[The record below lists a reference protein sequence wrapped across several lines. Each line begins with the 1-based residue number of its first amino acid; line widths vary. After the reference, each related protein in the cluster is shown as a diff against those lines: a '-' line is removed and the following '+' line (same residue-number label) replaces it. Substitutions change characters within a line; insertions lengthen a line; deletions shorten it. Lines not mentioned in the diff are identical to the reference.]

1 MTEFFS
7 ALLRKPR
14 MLAAT
19 LVLMFGA
26 LYVSQ
31 CWSPS
36 SYGFVLEH
44 FWQSTQTG
52 IVAGKPRPVRSDEWS
67 VVTPLTQATVNNH
80 LERYNKT
87 SLYQEDLRINYGMP
101 IADWGMA
108 FKPTMWAYLLA
119 DPAYAYS
126 LHWYLIFVLFIAG
139 YAFLFRKAGLSA
151 GLSIIVSMN
160 LYLTGFSQF
169 WWNEKGP
176 VFALFPW
183 ILLPWMTSWPLW
195 LRALAGYWL
204 AASWLLTNFYPP
216 VQVSLAFVGVVYM
229 MVVRPDL
236 FRKSTLPTVLVAGAA
251 AAGTTVCYLWDY
263 LSQTATTLY
272 PGGRHVGGGGVSA
285 EIVASWFFPAISF
298 DRLYRPLSDAN
309 ISETGAVG
317 MYLFPMLM
325 CFTDFKA
332 MRASLQTSALGRQ
345 LRIAGFALA
354 MMCAWILLPL
364 PAWAG
369 KIFLWDHIP
378 PVRMQFASGVLMT
391 FIAVLILK
399 HAQLRINLV
408 RTGIFTA
415 LTIGYWVFFKYSTGA
430 IVWED
435 LIFLAILLIC
445 LLLAHKKTE
454 KLKHYLALSSCMLA
468 FIVFGRFNP
477 LQSAWPIFHLPQTE
491 VLSSLHQMQNDNQGV
506 LAASGFL
513 GAILNGAGFHS
524 VTHVTPVPHLT
535 YWAAQFPAMPEEQR
549 LQAFNRYSHI
559 QLDDI
564 AQPYSPQ
571 LDVVTIPLTH
581 FQPGILH
588 RVSMAPG
595 NSAQLRA
602 GGRFVVTNNEH
613 GLILK
618 GWLPADFRLNNTIF
632 QINGISAD
640 VANAARVYQ
649 LSPAELIQAG
659 DNQPTSIPM
668 LNGFSIHLPGQISRE
683 CLTLTAHQISEQKAI
698 LIRNPDSLTAC
709 PT

>member
-44 FWQSTQTG
+44 FWQSTETG

-139 YAFLFRKAGLSA
+139 YALLFRKAGLSA
-151 GLSIIVSMN
+151 GLSVIVSMN

-229 MVVRPDL
+229 LAVRPDL
-236 FRKSTLPTVLVAGAA
+236 FSKSTLPTVLVAGAA

-332 MRASLQTSALGRQ
+332 MRTSLRNSALGRQ

-354 MMCAWILLPL
+354 MTCAWILLPL

-415 LTIGYWVFFKYSTGA
+415 LTIGCWLLFKYSTGA

-435 LIFLAILLIC
+435 LIFLAILLTC

-506 LAASGFL
+506 LAASGFF
-513 GAILNGAGFHS
+513 GGD
-524 VTHVTPVPHLT
+524 T
-535 YWAAQFPAMPEEQR
+535 QR
-549 LQAFNRYSHI
+549 CRLPFRHACDSG
-559 QLDDI
+559 
-564 AQPYSPQ
+564 
-571 LDVVTIPLTH
+571 T
-581 FQPGILH
+581 
-588 RVSMAPG
+588 APG
-595 NSAQLRA
+595 LLGRTVSRNGRRTTSA
-602 GGRFVVTNNEH
+602 
-613 GLILK
+613 
-618 GWLPADFRLNNTIF
+618 
-632 QINGISAD
+632 GI
-640 VANAARVYQ
+640 
-649 LSPAELIQAG
+649 
-659 DNQPTSIPM
+659 
-668 LNGFSIHLPGQISRE
+668 
-683 CLTLTAHQISEQKAI
+683 
-698 LIRNPDSLTAC
+698 
-709 PT
+709 

>member
-1 MTEFFS
+1 MTDFFS

-19 LVLMFGA
+19 LALMFGA

-36 SYGFVLEH
+36 SYGFVLEQ
-44 FWQSTQTG
+44 FWQSPQTG

-108 FKPTMWAYLLA
+108 LKPTMWAYLLT

-139 YAFLFRKAGLSA
+139 YALLFRKAGLSA
-151 GLSIIVSMN
+151 GLSVIISMN

-183 ILLPWMTSWPLW
+183 VLLPWMTSWPLW
-195 LRALAGYWL
+195 LRALTGYWL

-216 VQVSLAFVGVVYM
+216 VQVSLAFVGIIYM
-229 MVVRPDL
+229 LTVRPDL
-236 FRKSTLPTVLVAGAA
+236 FRKSTLPAVLMAGAA
-251 AAGTTVCYLWDY
+251 AAGTTVWYLWDY

-285 EIVASWFFPAISF
+285 QVAASWFFPAISF
-298 DRLYRPLSDAN
+298 DRLYRPLTDTN

-317 MYLFPMLM
+317 MYLFPLLM
-325 CFTDFKA
+325 CFTDL
-332 MRASLQTSALGRQ
+332 RALRTSMQTTALGRQ
-345 LRIAGFALA
+345 LRIAGSGLA

-399 HAQLRINLV
+399 HAQLRISLA

-415 LTIGYWVFFKYSTGA
+415 LTIGCWLLFKYGA
-430 IVWED
+430 GYIVWED
-435 LIFLAILLIC
+435 LIFLGILLIC
-445 LLLAHKKTE
+445 LLLVHKKTD
-454 KLKHYLALSSCMLA
+454 KLKHHLALISCLLA

-477 LQSAWPIFHLPQTE
+477 LQSAWPIFHLPQTQ
-491 VLSSLHQMQNDNQGV
+491 VLSSLRQMQNDNQGV
-506 LAASGFL
+506 LAASGFI
-513 GAILNGAGFHS
+513 GATLNGAGFRS
-524 VTHVTPVPHLT
+524 VTHVTPVPHLA
-535 YWAAQFPAMPEEQR
+535 YWAAQFPAMQQGQR
-549 LQAFNRYSHI
+549 LQVFNRYSHL

-564 AQPYSPQ
+564 TQPYSPR
-571 LDVVTIPLTH
+571 LDVVVIPLTH
-581 FQPGILH
+581 FQPGIPH
-588 RVSMAPG
+588 RVSLAVS
-595 NSAQLRA
+595 NTAQLTT
-602 GGRFVVTNNEH
+602 GGRFIVTNNEH

-618 GWLPADFRLNNTIF
+618 GWLPADFLLSNTVF
-632 QINGISAD
+632 QINGVSAD
-640 VANAARVYQ
+640 TANAARIYQ
-649 LSPAELIQAG
+649 LSPAESIMDG
-659 DNQPTSIPM
+659 DDQQTPIPL
-668 LNGFSIHLPGQISRE
+668 LNGFSIHLPEQLSLR
-683 CLTLTAHQISEQKAI
+683 CLTLTARQNSDGKAI
-698 LIRNPDSLTAC
+698 LIRNPDSTTAC